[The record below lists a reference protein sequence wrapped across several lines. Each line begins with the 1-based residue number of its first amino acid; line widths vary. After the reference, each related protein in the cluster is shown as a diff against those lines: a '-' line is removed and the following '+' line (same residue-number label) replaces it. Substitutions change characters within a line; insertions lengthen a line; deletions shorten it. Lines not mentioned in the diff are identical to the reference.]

1 MKVWRATLMIVGSVC
16 FGAFLIWAIVVDRT
30 YRSVGDPPA
39 GLVVL
44 MVVAIGTLACAAIVW
59 RIEERR
65 NVRDWFKNFTE

>member
-1 MKVWRATLMIVGSVC
+1 MIVGLAL
-16 FGAFLIWAIVVDRT
+16 FAAFLIWGIWVDRT

-39 GLVVL
+39 GLVIL
-44 MVVAIGTLACAAIVW
+44 MVVAIGTLACAAVVW